1 MSRNEQSSACN
12 TSQDI
17 PDALASSDIRDPLRT
32 DMFSMAATRNC
43 RRHGKFPICLHG

>member
-17 PDALASSDIRDPLRT
+17 PDALASSDKGDPLRT
-32 DMFSMAATRNC
+32 DMFS
-43 RRHGKFPICLHG
+43 I

>member
-17 PDALASSDIRDPLRT
+17 PDALASGGRAAASNTQGQDPETMLKLAARDHQRL
-32 DMFSMAATRNC
+32 
-43 RRHGKFPICLHG
+43 